1 MRNVTLLILLT
12 AALAV
17 LIPSASSATEE
28 FARNTGLACSACHQD
43 PRGGGALTTLGEQ
56 FGAALSARG
65 LPAAPGP
72 FKKAARLVMGYLHIL
87 AGVVW
92 FGTIFYV
99 HILLKPAYA
108 AKGLP
113 KGELTLGWVCIIV
126 VGITGSALTY
136 ERIHHS
142 SGALL
147 ASRFGILL
155 SIKIFL
161 YLVMASSAAVVTF
174 VLGPRMKRRIAASK
188 ESSEGEF
195 TPEELKSFD
204 GQEGRKTFVALDGI
218 VYDMDSSRP
227 WKNGKH
233 ARHLAGEDLTEAIK
247 QAPHGVDKLE
257 GFPSVGRLV
266 PERVKP
272 RANRPKAVFYFI
284 AYMNLAMI
292 FLVLAVIALW
302 RWW

>member
-1 MRNVTLLILLT
+1 MRTATLLLILLL
-12 AALAV
+12 AAA
-17 LIPSASSATEE
+17 IFMPAASFATEE

-43 PRGGGALTTLGEQ
+43 PQGGGALTTLGEQ
-56 FGAALSARG
+56 FGAALSAKGG
-65 LPAAPGP
+65 LRPIGP
-72 FKKAARLVMGYLHIL
+72 FRRAVRLIIGYLHIL

-126 VGITGSALTY
+126 VGITGALLTY
-136 ERIHHS
+136 ARIPS
-142 SGALL
+142 FSALL

-155 SIKIFL
+155 SIKILL

-174 VLGPRMKRRIAASK
+174 VLGPRMKRRIAAAK
-188 ESSEGEF
+188 ESGEGEY

-204 GQEGRKTFVALDGI
+204 GKEGRRALIAFEGVI
-218 VYDMDSSRP
+218 YEMGASRL

-233 ARHLAGEDLTEAIK
+233 SRHLAGEDLTEAIK
-247 QAPHGVDKLE
+247 QAPHGPDKLE
-257 GFPSVGRLV
+257 GFPKAGRLI
-266 PERVKP
+266 PERMKP
-272 RANRPKAVFYFI
+272 KADRPKAVFYFI

-292 FLVLAVIALW
+292 FLILGIIALW